1 MRYSLLYLRESSK
14 SAGSVSE
21 KALFDLSVDRVFARI
36 CTDTERRERF
46 LQVLAHPL
54 CDMDAIIYRQDI
66 LKDFVSSSELIER
79 LLSISLRFREL
90 EASHKALQREART
103 LKRAGTA
110 SRDASKNILQAQS
123 LCLKRALMFVKAFGE
138 ALCGY
143 DLHSKGLLAL
153 RSFCTE
159 MYGKKEYAELVKLC
173 TKYESFSERGY
184 WDFRFVFNDDG
195 YIESY
200 DLTDH
205 RFIRIT
211 DPELKRKGL
220 SFRRKREESY
230 PCARLYPKND
240 GYFDSLAVSALS
252 ELSML
257 FSGISEQ
264 IFDSLGS
271 LDRELEFY
279 SVALKYIDALCERN
293 APISYPVISND
304 GEITVRTLY
313 DTYLLISG
321 KDISHIVP
329 NDLILGAGGGG
340 MLVFGDNGSGK
351 TVYLRSVATMQIL
364 AAAGLPIPCTSAKIA
379 LFSKIATHFSE
390 SEDIAREKDC
400 AGRFEAEVRKLSQTV
415 DELVPGT
422 FVFLNEVFQS
432 TDYSEGAEALIYL
445 LEHFSAMNIRW
456 MLVSHLTQLENR
468 LSPTDV
474 TVRYATENYKI
485 K

>member
-1 MRYSLLYLRESSK
+1 MGYSLLYLRESGK
-14 SAGSVSE
+14 GAGAVSE
-21 KALFDLSVDRVFARI
+21 KALYDLSVDRVFARV
-36 CTDTERRERF
+36 CTDSERRERF
-46 LQVLAHPL
+46 LKILTHPL
-54 CDMDAIIYRQDI
+54 SDMDEILYRQGV
-66 LKDFVSSSELIER
+66 LKDFVSCPELIER
-79 LLSISLRFREL
+79 LTALSLRFCELAVSHVEL
-90 EASHKALQREART
+90 EREARG
-103 LKRAGTA
+103 LKRTGTA
-110 SRDASKNILQAQS
+110 SRDASKNILQAQA

-138 ALCGY
+138 ALCEY

-159 MYGKKEYAELVKLC
+159 IYGKKEYAELLRLC
-173 TKYESFSERGY
+173 KKYERFSECGY
-184 WDFRFVFNDDG
+184 WDFRFVFSDDG
-195 YIESY
+195 CIESY
-200 DLTDH
+200 DLVDR

-211 DPELKRKGL
+211 DPELKRKGI
-220 SFRRKREESY
+220 SFRRKREECY

-252 ELSML
+252 ELSTL
-257 FSGISEQ
+257 FSGISKQ

-271 LDRELEFY
+271 LDGELDFY
-279 SVALKYIDALCERN
+279 SVALKYIDALNEKN
-293 APISYPVISND
+293 APISYPVISTD
-304 GEITVRTLY
+304 GGITVRKLY
-313 DTYLLISG
+313 DVYLLVSS

-329 NDLILGAGGGG
+329 NDLVLKAGCGG
-340 MLVFGDNGSGK
+340 MVVLGDNGSGK

-364 AAAGLPIPCTSAKIA
+364 AAAGLPLPCDHAEIDLFTKIA
-379 LFSKIATHFSE
+379 VHFSE
-390 SEDIAREKDC
+390 AEDTAGEKDG

-432 TDYSEGAEALIYL
+432 TDYSEGAEALICL

-468 LSPTDV
+468 LSPTEA
-474 TVRYATENYKI
+474 TVHYATENYRI